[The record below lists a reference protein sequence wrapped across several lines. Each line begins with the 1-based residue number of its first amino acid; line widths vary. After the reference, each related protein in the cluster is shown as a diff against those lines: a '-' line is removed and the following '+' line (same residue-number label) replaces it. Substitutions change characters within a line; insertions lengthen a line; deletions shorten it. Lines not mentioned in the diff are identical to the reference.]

1 MFKHIY
7 LFVFIMGSFLF
18 GQNDYEKWL
27 KEQEAELIE
36 MASKENEY
44 LESVT
49 VEFEGYVNQQEEY
62 YKIFKDAVEKKWDS
76 FRYSSNKTYVEYDE
90 NLNSRGSVD
99 FEKGKIEIEV
109 LVDDNPS
116 KTNKVKDS
124 EAISK
129 LKGKLSQVITKD
141 TFDKQ
146 ILLKDQLKNKSGQ
159 YVNKN
164 NISNF
169 CLTCYFFDML
179 FLRLVC

>member
-1 MFKHIY
+1 
-7 LFVFIMGSFLF
+7 MGSFLF

-49 VEFEGYVNQQEEY
+49 AEFEGYVNQQEEY

-76 FRYSSNKTYVEYDE
+76 FKYSSNKTYVEYDE

-109 LVDDNPS
+109 LVDDKPS

-129 LKGKLSQVITKD
+129 LKEKLSQVITKD

-169 CLTCYFFDML
+169 TQE
-179 FLRLVC
+179 